1 MSRARD
7 LADLGGSADAGGLT
21 GRNLIINGAFQ
32 VWQRATAATAV
43 GGSEVVNTADRW
55 TFWESTDGAFTTEQ
69 STDVPSGQGFA
80 YSLKAACTSADTSLA
95 AGQFSLIGHKI
106 EAQNLSHLNYGTSS
120 AKTMTLSFWVKSNK
134 TGTYCFSIEKH
145 DETDYILIKEFSVS
159 SADTWEKKTL
169 TITPDS
175 NIKASAGAITND
187 NGLGLRLLWALALG
201 TTYNSGSDDGTWTDS
216 TLFGTTNQVNWM
228 DSDSN
233 EFYITGVQLEVG
245 STATPF
251 EHESYDA
258 TIQKCYRYYFKLFPA
273 LSQANYLGT
282 CYVKN
287 STQSRVVVDFPVPL
301 RTKPTAIEQTGTAN
315 DYATFVAGTQTT
327 CTAVPTYTNYG
338 SANSQIAQFTSSG
351 LTNGHAGDGRATD
364 ADGFLAWSAEL

>member
-7 LADLGGSADAGGLT
+7 IADLAGSADAGGLT

-43 GGSEVVNTADRW
+43 GGSDVFNTADRW
-55 TFWESTDGAFTTEQ
+55 AFWENTDGAFTTEQ

-80 YSLKAACTSADTSLA
+80 YSLKASCTSADTSLA

-106 EAQNLSHLNYGTSS
+106 EAQNLSQLNYGTSS

-134 TGTYCFSIEKH
+134 TGTYCFSIEKD

-245 STATPF
+245 ETATPF
-251 EHESYDA
+251 EHRSYGDELARCQRYFFAEPNTDTFHNICNGFFSSSTLFIGNKHLPVPMRAGPSLASSGDYQTAGISSLDASNLIIIDSSGANVTTIQTRATVSGATAGEGTVLRNKNDA
-258 TIQKCYRYYFKLFPA
+258 T
-273 LSQANYLGT
+273 
-282 CYVKN
+282 
-287 STQSRVVVDFPVPL
+287 
-301 RTKPTAIEQTGTAN
+301 
-315 DYATFVAGTQTT
+315 AT
-327 CTAVPTYTNYG
+327 YH
-338 SANSQIAQFTSSG
+338 
-351 LTNGHAGDGRATD
+351 LD
-364 ADGFLAWSAEL
+364 AEL

>member
-1 MSRARD
+1 MSKAAE
-7 LADLGGSADAGGLT
+7 LAALIGSQTALSN
-21 GRNLIINGAFQ
+21 RNLIINGAFQ

-43 GGSEVVNTADRW
+43 GGSDVFNTVDRW
-55 TFWESTDGAFTTEQ
+55 SFWENTDGAFTTEQ

-106 EAQNLSHLNYGTSS
+106 EAQNLSQLNYGTSS

-134 TGTYCFSIEKH
+134 TGTYCFSIEKD

-233 EFYITGVQLEVG
+233 EFYITGVQLELG
-245 STATPF
+245 ETATPF
-251 EHESYDA
+251 EHEDHGTTLRKCMRYFQLVDNGIGKVTGLNNNVQMLIKAAFDMRASPSMSVTTLRVTDCTTSDYDDA
-258 TIQKCYRYYFKLFPA
+258 TVTVGGGNINLRGGRTSLGMSSTA
-273 LSQANYLGT
+273 AVGTVVMLLGT
-282 CYVKN
+282 GTN
-287 STQSRVVVDFPVPL
+287 AAPVQL
-301 RTKPTAIEQTGTAN
+301 
-315 DYATFVAGTQTT
+315 
-327 CTAVPTYTNYG
+327 
-338 SANSQIAQFTSSG
+338 
-351 LTNGHAGDGRATD
+351 
-364 ADGFLAWSAEL
+364 SAEL